1 MFPAGS
7 DNDIQTLIS
16 VGCNQPHQY
25 TSTGRHFKLI
35 LDSSEHHFGILGT
48 NVGGHGLPKAA
59 EKGRSLIWADFED
72 LGSLGMGIG
81 FNTFANIITKK
92 RPKVAKKLDP
102 EQM

>member
-35 LDSSEHHFGILGT
+35 LDSSEHHFDILGT
-48 NVGGHGLPKAA
+48 HFGGHGLPKAA
-59 EKGRSLIWADFED
+59 EKGRSGILPDFKD

-81 FNTFANIITKK
+81 FDTFANIMTKK
-92 RPKVAKKLDP
+92 RSKVSQKLDP